1 MAQLSNHDQIR
12 QLKLPTNRVQSF
24 FDCLLNKTSVTL
36 LLGLFVFLF
45 SLPLL
50 LVLGISNIL
59 VYDITMQVGE
69 GLITEAVAATRIF
82 DTLNAAYLLLIPA
95 LVILFVGLSGLTRVT
110 RRMIHQEHIAF
121 FHDLI
126 DGIKSIY
133 ASFTI
138 MAIVLGILHFVMML
152 LARLGY
158 FWEAT
163 SWLDITLAISIG
175 ALVLTLLITPFVL
188 FQTDLYNLSF
198 WSKLKNS
205 FLLGMRT
212 APVTLPFMLAI
223 FSPWLLLLIR
233 YDGIGYFIV
242 IGLLFMMAAPLQ
254 FLAIHEYT
262 LSVLDKFVNKTHHPE
277 IYDKGIYRHA
287 HD

>member
-1 MAQLSNHDQIR
+1 MAQLANQDQIR
-12 QLKLPTNRVQSF
+12 QLKLPTNRIQSF
-24 FDCLLNKTSVTL
+24 FDCLLNKTSLTL

-59 VYDITMQVGE
+59 VYDITLQVSG
-69 GLITEAVAATRIF
+69 GLIIEEVGATQIF

-95 LVILFVGLSGLTRVT
+95 LIILFIGLAGLTRVT
-110 RRMIHQEHIAF
+110 RRMIFQEHVAF
-121 FHDLI
+121 FHDFKQ
-126 DGIKSIY
+126 GIKSNFM
-133 ASFTI
+133 SFAVMGMVI
-138 MAIVLGILHFVMML
+138 GILHFVMML

-163 SWLDITLAISIG
+163 TWLDITLAISIG

-188 FQTDLYNLSF
+188 FQTDLYNLTY
-198 WSKLKNS
+198 WGKLKNS
-205 FLLGMRT
+205 FLLGVRT
-212 APVTLPFMLAI
+212 APVTLLFMIAI

-233 YDGIGYFIV
+233 YDGAVYFIV
-242 IGLLFMMAAPLQ
+242 IGLLFMIAAPLQ
-254 FLAIHEYT
+254 LLALHEYT
-262 LSVLDKFVNKTHHPE
+262 LSVLDKYVNKTNHPE
-277 IYDKGIYRHA
+277 IYDKGIYRYA

>member
-1 MAQLSNHDQIR
+1 MAFVPKHETIR
-12 QLKLPTNRVQSF
+12 QLRLPTNRWQSF
-24 FDCLLNKTSVTL
+24 FDCVVNKTSTTL
-36 LLGLFVFLF
+36 LLGLFVFIF
-45 SLPLL
+45 SIPLL

-59 VYDITMQVGE
+59 VYDITMQISE
-69 GLITEAVAATRIF
+69 GLITEAGAATRIF
-82 DTLNAAYLLLIPA
+82 DTLNAANLLLIPS
-95 LVILFVGLSGLTRVT
+95 LVVLFIGLSGLTRVT
-110 RRMIHQEHIAF
+110 RRMIFQEHIAF
-121 FHDLI
+121 IHDFKQ
-126 DGIKSIY
+126 GVSSNW
-133 ASFTI
+133 ASFSLL
-138 MAIVLGILHFVMML
+138 AIALGILHFVMML

-158 FWEAT
+158 FWEAA
-163 SWLDITLAISIG
+163 SWLDVTLAIGIG
-175 ALVLTLLITPFVL
+175 ALVLTFLITPFVL

-198 WSKLKNS
+198 GGKLKNS

-233 YDGIGYFIV
+233 YDGVGYFIV

-262 LSVLDKFVNKTHHPE
+262 LSVLDKFVNKTNHPE